1 MSSDLLIEFA
11 VSLVGVAFLVGVS
24 WLLGGMKSVK
34 VTGEAAADRLSFDE
48 PDFRIGEWFVAADE
62 RAAAAI
68 SADGGETALVFSI
81 GDGLGTRRFRHG
93 AVGVERHGARLEFQ
107 LREPSLRVVRL
118 TAPDERA
125 AEQWV
130 LRLAGARL

>member
-1 MSSDLLIEFA
+1 MSHGLLIEFVA
-11 VSLVGVAFLVGVS
+11 SVIGVAILVGVS

-34 VTGEAAADRLSFDE
+34 VTSEAAAHRLAFDE
-48 PDFRIGEWFVAADE
+48 PDFRVGEWFVGSDE
-62 RAAAAI
+62 KAAAAV

-93 AVGVERHGARLEFQ
+93 AVSVERRGVQLDFR
-107 LREPSLRVVRL
+107 LREPSLRSVLL
-118 TAPDERA
+118 TAPDERS
-125 AEQWV
+125 AEHWV

>member
-68 SADGGETALVFSI
+68 SADGGETAFGGTIELK
-81 GDGLGTRRFRHG
+81 DGRAKLGPFE
-93 AVGVERHGARLEFQ
+93 VG
-107 LREPSLRVVRL
+107 PSPRVY
-118 TAPDERA
+118 
-125 AEQWV
+125 
-130 LRLAGARL
+130 